1 MTSFLY
7 IGTQIFFCIY
17 KIPAAF
23 TFFVDTIN
31 TMLTVIETPT
41 FQKQA
46 AAVWSETERLEF
58 ITYIAANPTA
68 GDVIQGGN
76 GMRKVRWTV
85 AGKGK
90 RGGARVI
97 YITFMEAGELALLA
111 VYTKAERENILPKE
125 VKRK

>member
-1 MTSFLY
+1 M
-7 IGTQIFFCIY
+7 
-17 KIPAAF
+17 
-23 TFFVDTIN
+23 FFVDTIN

-41 FQKQA
+41 FQKQV

-97 YITFMEAGELALLA
+97 YITFVEAGELALLA

>member
-1 MTSFLY
+1 
-7 IGTQIFFCIY
+7 
-17 KIPAAF
+17 
-23 TFFVDTIN
+23 
-31 TMLTVIETPT
+31 MLTVIETVP

-46 AAVWSETERLEF
+46 ASVWTDIERMEF
-58 ITYIAANPTA
+58 ITHIASNPLA
-68 GDVIQGGN
+68 GDVIPGGN

-97 YITFMEAGELALLA
+97 YITFLEAGELALLA
-111 VYTKAERENILPKE
+111 VYTKADRENMLPKD

>member
-1 MTSFLY
+1 
-7 IGTQIFFCIY
+7 
-17 KIPAAF
+17 
-23 TFFVDTIN
+23 
-31 TMLTVIETPT
+31 MLTVIETAT
-41 FQKQA
+41 FQKQVA
-46 AAVWSETERLEF
+46 SVWSEDERLEF

-97 YITFMEAGELALLA
+97 YITFLEAGELALLA
-111 VYTKAERENILPKE
+111 VYTKAERANILPKE
-125 VKRK
+125 VKRKSP